1 MLQALAPEDTS
12 PPLILLT
19 VCHSERHCREES
31 AGERPVCPT
40 TRPKFHFCSSIGGR
54 TIHRMSTRREQLKPK
69 VRQVKRVLNKIIRYL
84 DQQWICPRAGVCLD
98 TTVLTLLSKSLALAR
113 STVCLV
119 QNGFHEEAF
128 ASSRILL
135 ELALTLRY
143 ITNGATPELRAKRY
157 IHHVAKIKME
167 HGARAV
173 EQLFWTQKTLRET
186 AASYKEFQVL
196 KRKYPKQGWLQASR
210 KHSKGIWTMAME
222 PDRFEKIAVVDNK
235 GKPVLNKR
243 GKPKMKP
250 FTWEFDYRIIYFW
263 TSQFVHVTVD
273 SLDNHAATPDKTFKI
288 YNPQTG
294 TPVRNAD
301 IGTTAL
307 FNTVVTMHKI
317 LIAAFRSVGHEFPE
331 RLSEPLETCV
341 RSLMA

>member
-1 MLQALAPEDTS
+1 
-12 PPLILLT
+12 
-19 VCHSERHCREES
+19 
-31 AGERPVCPT
+31 
-40 TRPKFHFCSSIGGR
+40 
-54 TIHRMSTRREQLKPK
+54 MSNRREQLKPK
-69 VRQVKRVLNKIIRYL
+69 VRQVTRVLNKITRYL
-84 DQQWICPRAGVCLD
+84 DQQWICPRKGIYLD
-98 TTVLTLLSKSLALAR
+98 ATVLTLLSKSLALAR
-113 STVCLV
+113 STGCLV

-128 ASSRILL
+128 ASSRTLL
-135 ELALTLRY
+135 ELALNLRY
-143 ITNGATPELRAKRY
+143 ITNGANPELRAKRY
-157 IHHVAKIKME
+157 IHFVAKIKME
-167 HGARAV
+167 FGARAI
-173 EQLFWTQKTLRET
+173 ELLSWTQKTLRET

-210 KHSKGIWTMAME
+210 KHAKGIWTMAME
-222 PDRFEKIAVVDNK
+222 PDRFEKVAVVDGK

-273 SLDNHAATPDKTFKI
+273 SLDNHAATPDKTFKV
-288 YNPQTG
+288 YNSQTG

-307 FNTVVTMHKI
+307 FNTMVTMHKI
-317 LIAAFRSVGHEFPE
+317 LIAAFRSIGHEFPE
-331 RLSEPLETCV
+331 ELSKPLEACV